1 MEWIQKRN
9 MEQVSNIC
17 WRKTK
22 TSKFL
27 YGSQKSF
34 FYQQLSANP
43 HLETFYAVQLFFL
56 PDDTTPY
63 LRYMDQS
70 VQAL

>member
-17 WRKTK
+17 WRKIK

-27 YGSQKSF
+27 YGSQKNF
-34 FYQQLSANP
+34 FYEQLSANP
-43 HLETFYAVQLFFL
+43 HLETF
-56 PDDTTPY
+56 
-63 LRYMDQS
+63 
-70 VQAL
+70 

>member
-9 MEQVSNIC
+9 LEQVSNIC

-43 HLETFYAVQLFFL
+43 HLETF
-56 PDDTTPY
+56 
-63 LRYMDQS
+63 
-70 VQAL
+70 